1 MTPTADS
8 ESSVWGRK
16 QTSLNRVLHVSFS
29 ARRLTGPWSPIADDS
44 GVPPP
49 QLYWRMTDTWDC
61 ADEAIFLG
69 KFGNTFGELLK
80 QVYQAQADA
89 GWKSSVVISEL
100 GEKREVTA
108 TPGFS
113 VDSSKA
119 RQQGLDR
126 QRCEAQKWLQR
137 TTKEDNRYM
146 TIPEGGDA
154 AKEGG
159 GGNSMALECSK
170 EQGPGWRG
178 CWLEGYQDAS
188 LPLSLPLPS
197 PSSKKYFF

>member
-1 MTPTADS
+1 MPTADS

-69 KFGNTFGELLK
+69 KFGNMFGELLK

-108 TPGFS
+108 MPGFS

-146 TIPEGGDA
+146 TIPEGRGRGQGRRWRQLHGFGVFKGTRPWLA
-154 AKEGG
+154 WLLVGG
-159 GGNSMALECSK
+159 LS
-170 EQGPGWRG
+170 G
-178 CWLEGYQDAS
+178 CFPPS
-188 LPLSLPLPS
+188 LSPPS
-197 PSSKKYFF
+197 FPFL